1 MKTLVLLTLQVSV
14 VTTVFGFALHATWN
28 DLLYLVRRPG
38 LLIRSLLSVFVIMP
52 VLALLLVHWF
62 DFRPTTE
69 IVVIALAISPVPPL
83 LPMKHT
89 KAGGS
94 VPYGLGL
101 MIVLS
106 LVSIVAIPAVL
117 AILDPFV
124 KQRLAMQP
132 AAVAKVVLVSTVLPL
147 LAGSAVRTVWPAIA
161 DLLARPVGFIGKLLL
176 AVGVLMLLAGMA
188 SSVWALVGTGT
199 IIVMTVFAVT
209 GLALGDVLGGPDPGH
224 SAVLGLATACRHPA
238 LAFAVATTNF
248 PDQRF
253 GPTIVLYLLVCA
265 IVGIPYVAWR
275 KRQA

>member
-1 MKTLVLLTLQVSV
+1 MKTMILLALQVSV
-14 VTTVFGFALHATWN
+14 VTTVFGFALNATWN
-28 DLLYLVRRPG
+28 DLLYLIRRPG
-38 LLIRSLLSVFVIMP
+38 LLGRSLLSVFVIMP
-52 VLALLLVHWF
+52 VLALVLAHWL

-83 LPMKHT
+83 LPMKHS

-94 VPYGLGL
+94 APYGFGL

-106 LVSIVAIPAVL
+106 LVSIVAIPAIL
-117 AILDPFV
+117 AILDRFV
-124 KQRLAMQP
+124 DQRVAMQP
-132 AAVAKVVLVSTVLPL
+132 SAVAKIVLISTVLPL
-147 LAGSAVRTVWPAIA
+147 LAGSTVRALWPLLA
-161 DLLARPVGFIGKLLL
+161 DRLARPVGSIGRLLL
-176 AVGVLMLLAGMA
+176 AIGVLMLLGSMA
-188 SSVWALVGTGT
+188 PSVAALVGTGT
-199 IIVMTVFAVT
+199 IVVMTIFAVT
-209 GLALGDVLGGPDPGH
+209 GLALGHVLGGADPGH

-253 GPTIVLYLLVCA
+253 GPTIVLYLLVTA